1 MGKWMAGLISVLLG
15 LLFLS
20 QGYSREKLLNP
31 GELYDS
37 YMALYHKG
45 KCEEAI
51 RGFSK
56 IVQSAPASKLASYSQ
71 YMIGI
76 CYLKVEKY
84 EEAVRQFELYL
95 KNYPDSDRVSEAQS
109 GVRTA
114 KERLKEKPR
123 PASGVSDPAVKKSL
137 PEIKRA
143 KRRICVQVPYL

>member
-1 MGKWMAGLISVLLG
+1 MAGLISVLLG

-71 YMIGI
+71 YMIGH
-76 CYLKVEKY
+76 L
-84 EEAVRQFELYL
+84 L
-95 KNYPDSDRVSEAQS
+95 S
-109 GVRTA
+109 
-114 KERLKEKPR
+114 
-123 PASGVSDPAVKKSL
+123 
-137 PEIKRA
+137 
-143 KRRICVQVPYL
+143 